1 MPWKDNHRSTLLLL
15 GFDEDLVDTVLEVRR
30 KSEEEMKRR
39 DDKIG
44 RGNMTVVNK
53 QIAGMIVSNKIY

>member
-1 MPWKDNHRSTLLLL
+1 MREEKRERGRDR
-15 GFDEDLVDTVLEVRR
+15 VRGEI
-30 KSEEEMKRR
+30 SDAEMKRR

-53 QIAGMIVSNKIY
+53 QS

>member
-1 MPWKDNHRSTLLLL
+1 MREEKRER
-15 GFDEDLVDTVLEVRR
+15 GRDTERGEI
-30 KSEEEMKRR
+30 SEEEMKRR

-53 QIAGMIVSNKIY
+53 QI